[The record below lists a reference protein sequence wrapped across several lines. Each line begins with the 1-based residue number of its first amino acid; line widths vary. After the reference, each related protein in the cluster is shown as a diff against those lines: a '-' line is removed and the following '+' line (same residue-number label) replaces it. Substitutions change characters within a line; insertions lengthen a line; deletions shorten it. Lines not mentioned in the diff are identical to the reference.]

1 MEYKIYAAAKVHG
14 YNIYNVNGWAALFL
28 YNVGSDSIRPLFKGN
43 SEIYKVACE
52 NCTGIPEWRTNVH
65 IVKTYKKEGKNL

>member
-1 MEYKIYAAAKVHG
+1 MYAAAKVDG
-14 YNIYNVNGWAALFL
+14 YNIYNVNGGGALFI
-28 YNVGSDSIRPLFKGN
+28 YNVGVDIIRPPFKGYG
-43 SEIYKVACE
+43 EMYKAACE